1 MKYEIDHLLMV
12 NSEIKSFTCSLDSLD
27 MQVISKKKK
36 KVLACIFMTSVRGT
50 DAAFSCCF
58 LNKVLSAYGQTAA
71 PLISIVLGQIFPVQ
85 IKVKLF

>member
-1 MKYEIDHLLMV
+1 MLKFL
-12 NSEIKSFTCSLDSLD
+12 T
-27 MQVISKKKK
+27 

-58 LNKVLSAYGQTAA
+58 LSKVLSAYGHTAA
-71 PLISIVLGQIFPVQ
+71 SLISIVLGQIFPVQ